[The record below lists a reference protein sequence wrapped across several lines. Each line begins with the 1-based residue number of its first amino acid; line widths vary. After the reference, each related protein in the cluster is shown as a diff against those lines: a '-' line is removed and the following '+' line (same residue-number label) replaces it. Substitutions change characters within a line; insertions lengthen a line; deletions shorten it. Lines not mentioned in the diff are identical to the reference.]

1 MKIKTLIPW
10 VACIVLLIFTVSNC
24 RGRKQAEKKADNVRD
39 YLTDSIHYYKLQ
51 NGKKAAKISAL
62 NGDNASLELLLSETS
77 SQLKE
82 ITRKYKLVD
91 AAIEIKTVTKIDTVY
106 QRYTDTIHYEF
117 HRDWTIQSEWYKI
130 QGTSTQ
136 LGNTINALE
145 LHNKIS
151 IVVGR
156 EGSKYTITAVN
167 SNPYIKAAEMKS
179 FTLKTKPTH
188 WGVGLIGG
196 YGIGKSGATY
206 FVGAGIYYRLFGF

>member
-1 MKIKTLIPW
+1 MKIHRLIPW
-10 VACIVLLIFTVSNC
+10 AACIVLLIFTVGNC
-24 RGRKQAEKKADNVRD
+24 RGRKQAENKADNVRD
-39 YLTDSIHYYKLQ
+39 YLTDSIHYYKLK
-51 NGKKAAKISAL
+51 NGKQAAKISAL

-82 ITRKYKLVD
+82 ITRKYNRVD
-91 AAIEIKTVTKIDTVY
+91 AAIEIKTVTKIDTAH
-106 QRYTDTIHYEF
+106 QRYTDTIKYEF
-117 HRDWTIQSEWYKI
+117 KRDWTIQSEWYKI

-136 LGNTINALE
+136 LGNTINSI
-145 LHNKIS
+145 KIPNDLS
-151 IVVGR
+151 IAVGQ
-156 EGSKYTITAVN
+156 EGSKYTITATN

>member
-1 MKIKTLIPW
+1 MKLKKLIPW
-10 VACIVLLIFTVSNC
+10 LACIVLLIFTVGNC

-51 NGKKAAKISAL
+51 NGKKAAKIAAL

-77 SQLKE
+77 RQLKE
-82 ITRKYKLVD
+82 ITRKYKRVD

-106 QRYTDTIHYEF
+106 QRYTETIKYEF
-117 HRDWTIQSEWYKI
+117 KRDWTIQSDWYKI
-130 QGTSTQ
+130 KGTSTQ

-151 IVVGR
+151 IVVGQ
-156 EGSKYTITAVN
+156 EGSKYTITVTN